1 MAMEQ
6 DNSNQSRRRFTGEE
20 KFKIV
25 KEQITTKTAVSEICK
40 KYGIYPGQF
49 YQWQEK
55 FFEGALAGFDKRA
68 KQDGG
73 LSAAEH
79 RKLLELESDNGRMKD
94 VIAEITSE
102 NIAYKKK
109 NLGLD
114 QRR

>member
-6 DNSNQSRRRFTGEE
+6 NNSNQPRRRFTGEE

-25 KEQITTKTAVSEICK
+25 KEQVTTKTSVSEICK
-40 KYGIYPGQF
+40 KYGIYPSQF
-49 YQWQEK
+49 YGWLEQ
-55 FFEGALAGFDKRA
+55 FFDGARAGFEKKL
-68 KQDGG
+68 KQDL
-73 LSAAEH
+73 LSAAEQ
-79 RKLLELESDNGRMKD
+79 RELIELRGETNRMKT
-94 VIAEITSE
+94 VIAEITAE

>member
-1 MAMEQ
+1 
-6 DNSNQSRRRFTGEE
+6 
-20 KFKIV
+20 
-25 KEQITTKTAVSEICK
+25 
-40 KYGIYPGQF
+40 
-49 YQWQEK
+49 
-55 FFEGALAGFDKRA
+55 LAGFDKKA

-73 LSAAEH
+73 LSAPE
-79 RKLLELESDNGRMKD
+79 RRRLLELENDNGRMKD

>member
-1 MAMEQ
+1 ME
-6 DNSNQSRRRFTGEE
+6 DNSNQSRRRFSGSE

-55 FFEGALAGFDKRA
+55 FFEGALAGFEK
-68 KQDGG
+68 KSKLSNG
-73 LSAAEH
+73 LSAAEQ
-79 RKLLELESDNGRMKD
+79 RKLEELQSDNGRMKD

-114 QRR
+114 FRR

>member
-1 MAMEQ
+1 MEP
-6 DNSNQSRRRFTGEE
+6 DNLNQPRRRYSGEE

-25 KEQITTKTAVSEICK
+25 KEQITTKTAVSEICR

-49 YQWQEK
+49 YQWQER
-55 FFEGALAGFDKRA
+55 FFQGAMAGFDKKT

-73 LSAAEH
+73 LSLAEQ
-79 RKLLELESDNGRMKD
+79 RKLLELERDNDRMKD
-94 VIAEITSE
+94 VIAEITAE